1 MYGLVSALL
10 ALGTLSLANP
20 VPAPAA
26 SVNTCAAVSKVVSA
40 LKAQSTAAAFCTSF
54 LKITTSTITSS
65 RTITSTIPASA
76 TVTTGTNTVTASPVT
91 TATTIVVSASSTS
104 TSTVFQPTTTTTTST
119 VISSPMVTVTL
130 YDCTNPG
137 SPNAKRAAAVS
148 TTTSSKANPLASF
161 ASSALSSA
169 CRCLSLPTPATTVYV
184 TGTAS
189 VTSTTTFQTAATAT
203 YTPTVVQTVTQ
214 TTTVVVQGYD
224 YESTN
229 LNPPD
234 QIINSETATSTLPAA
249 TATATPGYCTSQGTY
264 GNIHNQNNV
273 YLSGT
278 SLSASFPFVSDYSLT
293 NGVLREQG
301 NGQYLYVLDGV
312 NGGAVLEG
320 GSVPAGAWA
329 LHCTIAGNPG
339 SMHDFACFNTQGV
352 RYQVYTL
359 DGSSNIQVGLAVP
372 AGASGQGLTWFG

>member
-65 RTITSTIPASA
+65 RTVTSTIPASA
-76 TVTTGTNTVTASPVT
+76 TLTTGTNTATASPVT

-119 VISSPMVTVTL
+119 VINSPTVTVTL

-137 SPNAKRAAAVS
+137 SPNAKRAAAAS

-189 VTSTTTFQTAATAT
+189 VTSTTTLQTAATAT

-224 YESTN
+224 YEPTT
-229 LNPPD
+229 
-234 QIINSETATSTLPAA
+234 IINSETATSTAPAM
-249 TATATPGYCTSQGTY
+249 TATATPGYCTSQGSY

-273 YLSGT
+273 YLVGT
-278 SLSASFPFVSDYSLT
+278 SLSGSFPFVPDYSLT
-293 NGVLREQG
+293 NGVLQQQD

-372 AGASGQGLTWFG
+372 AGASGQALTWFG